1 MRKKAK
7 FLRTLNKSRNM
18 THQKGREKTNFK
30 NIVTDLTRRNC
41 RRKNEY
47 QQPSFYTENRRIRR
61 QSNIVKVI

>member
-30 NIVTDLTRRNC
+30 NIVTDLMHRKC